1 MSLKKTEVASVVE
14 FCSPLKQFDRGA
26 LIALHENF
34 KIHDTEVYQAGR
46 NRARGTFK
54 TPSFGDF
61 KSYVLDSNPLTNA
74 GEVVIPF
81 AAPIFVDHKN
91 VTAIAVLN
99 FDAANLPQGH
109 CDYTATLELEPTVLW
124 KKLNELKGSKLNQKS
139 FAVLLEDWA
148 DVIVAYTEADEIIPS
163 GLAIRAVRNMSI
175 DTSVKADSVV
185 NNTNE
190 SRSKLEQV
198 AVKASE
204 NALPAYFKVSDTA
217 YLGLDKKEIRLRLIV
232 NAGDQDP
239 VFAIQIVRE
248 ELLKN
253 DIIQEFKEKV
263 IELLPEN
270 PVRIGTFKA

>member
-1 MSLKKTEVASVVE
+1 MSLEKTEVASVVE
-14 FCSPLKQFDRGA
+14 LCSPFKQFDRGS
-26 LIALHENF
+26 LIALHQNF
-34 KIHDTEVYQAGR
+34 NIHDTEEYQAGR
-46 NRARGTFK
+46 NRARGSFK
-54 TPSFGDF
+54 TPSFVDF
-61 KSYVLDSNPLTNA
+61 KSFVLDN
-74 GEVVIPF
+74 IPHKHD

-91 VTAIAVLN
+91 ITAVSVLN
-99 FDAANLPQGH
+99 FDEDNLPQGH

-124 KKLNELKGSKLNQKS
+124 KKLNELKDKKLNQKS

-148 DVIVAYTEADEIIPS
+148 DVIVAYTEADEIITS

-232 NAGDQDP
+232 NAGDSDP
-239 VFAIQIVRE
+239 VFALQIVRE

-263 IELLPEN
+263 IELLPDN